1 MRPPDSLSTFRAQGT
16 INLSWTPD
24 TAENEWCSFNVTGG
38 VSARARR
45 KIAGATAVPI
55 DEVKNVRRAIR
66 IRQYP
71 ADNRGLFWNFA
82 QLSRDGR
89 PVWSF
94 AGKPLLPTGGGG
106 SVVSRV
112 ASRIPSPMGS
122 RERC

>member
-1 MRPPDSLSTFRAQGT
+1 
-16 INLSWTPD
+16 
-24 TAENEWCSFNVTGG
+24 

-66 IRQYP
+66 IKQYP

-94 AGKPLLPTGGGG
+94 DGKPLPTGGDG

-112 ASRIPSPMGS
+112 PSRIPSLMGS